1 VNEVRELAISVK
13 DVSKKHRLFESARD
27 RLKEA
32 LHPFSKRYHQEFWAL
47 QDVSFEIL
55 SGQTVGILGRNGSGK
70 STLLQIIAGV
80 MQPTSGAVIVKG
92 RISALLE
99 LGAGFNPEFTGRE
112 NSTFQAEV
120 MGLSREEIHRKLP
133 EIENFADIGAFFD
146 QPTKVYSSGM
156 FVRVAFAAAI
166 NVDPDI
172 LIIDEALAVG
182 DAKFQNKC
190 FQKLREFREN
200 GKTILL
206 VTHAMET
213 VTRLC
218 DQAILLEH
226 GRIAKMGPPNEVT
239 NAYFDLL
246 FGTGGRPKLIKTV
259 GNYNVLTCLGTY
271 YAVPH
276 ALGNID
282 VGIADLSGL
291 DGVITGKNIEEV
303 ETLIGKGL
311 SMATIAA
318 GAVHDQRSD
327 LEVFLDEV
335 PTIDNCTNRRSYN
348 KNESRTGDG
357 RAEIVDYVCVRDH
370 DFDVLEVKTWDSLQI
385 YMKIL
390 FRQEFQWPVYGVS
403 IKSVEGVK
411 VYGTNTWLDKIDVL
425 PTSGGEVVNF
435 CCQVKVSLTGG
446 DFFLTLA
453 IANRVNHQ
461 NVLADHRADLIHIR
475 VQPDKDGRDG
485 IVEMDSKSEIISQ
498 TAMTKKWISV

>member
-1 VNEVRELAISVK
+1 
-13 DVSKKHRLFESARD
+13 
-27 RLKEA
+27 
-32 LHPFSKRYHQEFWAL
+32 
-47 QDVSFEIL
+47 
-55 SGQTVGILGRNGSGK
+55 
-70 STLLQIIAGV
+70 
-80 MQPTSGAVIVKG
+80 
-92 RISALLE
+92 
-99 LGAGFNPEFTGRE
+99 
-112 NSTFQAEV
+112 
-120 MGLSREEIHRKLP
+120 
-133 EIENFADIGAFFD
+133 
-146 QPTKVYSSGM
+146 
-156 FVRVAFAAAI
+156 
-166 NVDPDI
+166 
-172 LIIDEALAVG
+172 
-182 DAKFQNKC
+182 
-190 FQKLREFREN
+190 
-200 GKTILL
+200 
-206 VTHAMET
+206 MET

-259 GNYNVLTCLGTY
+259 GNYNVLNCLGTY

-291 DGVITGKNIEEV
+291 DGVITGNNIEEV

-327 LEVFLDEV
+327 LEVFLDDV

-425 PTSGGEVVNF
+425 PTSGGAVVNF